1 MALVGVCVGQQE
13 RNVRQRF
20 LFVCIQRHLI
30 KTEIATDNFFL
41 ICSGV
46 CLLEHI
52 GAFFSDHCFS
62 VLFHNVECA
71 DSAAEFVP
79 SRGFGF
85 LDHDCAERENR
96 CSRFICEQWGTA
108 RF

>member
-20 LFVCIQRHLI
+20 LFVCIQRYLI
-30 KTEIATDNFFL
+30 KAEIATDNFFL
-41 ICSGV
+41 VRSGV

-71 DSAAEFVP
+71 DSAAKFVP

-85 LDHDCAERENR
+85 LDHNCAEREISISVFVSEH
-96 CSRFICEQWGTA
+96 CS
-108 RF
+108 